1 MRKIIK
7 KEGIQNAS
15 GEDTRMKIGIIGTGM
30 ISNTYIPNLQKTFR
44 HLDLVAVADLD
55 IARAQKMAEEKGIP
69 CAMTT
74 DALIADPEIE
84 GILNLTP
91 PAAHYPITKAA
102 LEAGKHVWVEKP
114 LSPTFAQGQE
124 LVNIA
129 KAKNLKLGCAPD
141 TILGSGMQTLRR
153 IIDEGWIGTPVG
165 ALGHVMLPGA
175 ESGHPNPD
183 FFYQPGGGP
192 MFDLGPYWITALVNL
207 FGAVTEVSATT
218 HAHFAERV
226 ITAEG
231 PRFGHKIPV
240 QVPTWVSGNFTFANG
255 AIGQVTACFE
265 TYPVGY
271 YASLHIYGTEG
282 SIIAPD
288 PNKFE
293 GPLLLKRGWNEAKEV
308 PLLFPYSTEGRGIG
322 MADIEASVR
331 ENRPNRASGEL
342 ALHVLEAMQ
351 ATHDSGEQKR
361 SIALNTKVERPIP
374 MPQNPL
380 PGEV

>member
-1 MRKIIK
+1 
-7 KEGIQNAS
+7 
-15 GEDTRMKIGIIGTGM
+15 MKIGIIGTGM

-55 IARAQKMAEEKGIP
+55 VVRAQKMAEEKGIP
-69 CAMTT
+69 RAMTT
-74 DALIADPEIE
+74 DELLADPEIE
-84 GILNLTP
+84 GVLNLTP

-114 LSPTFAQGQE
+114 LSPTFVQGQE

-129 KAKNLKLGCAPD
+129 KQKGLRLGCAPD

-165 ALGHVMLPGA
+165 ALGHVMLPGP

-207 FGAVTEVSATT
+207 FGAVTEVNATT
-218 HAHFAERV
+218 HAHFAERT

-231 PRFGHKIPV
+231 PRFGQKIPV
-240 QVPTWVSGNFTFANG
+240 NVPTWVSGNFTFTNG
-255 AIGQVTACFE
+255 AIGQVTASFE

-293 GPLLLKRGWNEAKEV
+293 GPLLLKRGWNDAKEI
-308 PLLFPYSTEGRGIG
+308 PLLFPYSAEGRGIG

-361 SIALNTKVERPIP
+361 SIQLNTKVERPLP

>member
-1 MRKIIK
+1 
-7 KEGIQNAS
+7 
-15 GEDTRMKIGIIGTGM
+15 MKVGIIGTGM

-55 IARAQKMAEEKGIP
+55 IVRAQKMAQEKGIFR
-69 CAMTT
+69 AMTT
-74 DALIADPEIE
+74 EDLLADPDIE

-124 LVNIA
+124 LVA
-129 KAKNLKLGCAPD
+129 LARAKNLKLGCAPD
-141 TILGSGMQTLRR
+141 TVLGAGMQTLRK
-153 IIDEGWIGTPVG
+153 IVEDGWIGTPVG
-165 ALGHVMLPGA
+165 ALGHVILPGP

-192 MFDLGPYWITALVNL
+192 MFDMGPYWLTAFINL
-207 FGAVTEVSATT
+207 FGSITEVNATT
-218 HAHFAERV
+218 HAYLAERT
-226 ITAEG
+226 ITSDS
-231 PRFGHKIPV
+231 PRFGQKIPV
-240 QVPTWVSGNFTFANG
+240 QVPTWVSGNFAFENG
-255 AIGQVTACFE
+255 AIAQFTTAFE
-265 TYPVGY
+265 SYPVGY
-271 YASLHIYGTEG
+271 YASLQIYGTEG
-282 SIIAPD
+282 SIISSD

-293 GPLLLKRGWNEAKEV
+293 GPILLKRGWNEAKEV
-308 PLLFPYSTEGRGIG
+308 PLLFPYSTESRGIG
-322 MADIEASVR
+322 MADIEASIR

-351 ATHDSGEQKR
+351 AAHDSGEQKR
-361 SIALNTKVERPIP
+361 AILLKTHVERPLP
-374 MPQNPL
+374 MQQNPL